1 MSIKSNLPID
11 VFHNGVYRFSSPL
24 DKMKEVLA
32 ENAGYVIKQGGVVI
46 HRPADVQATVEGE
59 ETYEDVVGYD
69 F

>member
-11 VFHNGVYRFSSPL
+11 VFHKGVYRFSSPL

-32 ENAGYVIKQGGVVI
+32 ENAGYTIKQGGVVI
-46 HRPADVQATVEGE
+46 HRPTDTSATDEGDQ
-59 ETYEDVVGYD
+59 TYEDVVGYD

>member
-11 VFHNGVYRFSSPL
+11 VFLGGVYRFSSPL

>member
-11 VFHNGVYRFSSPL
+11 VFYRGVYRFSSPL

-32 ENAGYVIKQGGVVI
+32 ENAGYTIKQGGIVI
-46 HRPADVQATVEGE
+46 HRPADTLDTDEGE
-59 ETYEDVVGYD
+59 QTYEDVVGYD